1 MKNSLETF
9 NSRFEYTE
17 DRIAKLEDR
26 SIDSIQSEKEKE
38 KKTKKKLNKP
48 QGRVRYH
55 QAYQHVH
62 NASLRRKK
70 ESERNRKKYLKKY
83 V

>member
-1 MKNSLETF
+1 MIEMKNSLETF

-38 KKTKKKLNKP
+38 KNKEKIK
-48 QGRVRYH
+48 
-55 QAYQHVH
+55 QASGTREIPSSIPTC
-62 NASLRRKK
+62 A
-70 ESERNRKKYLKKY
+70 
-83 V
+83 